1 MKGFL
6 AALQFLTIV
15 RVSRGI
21 DITGEDLGRSMAYYP
36 VVGFLIGLTLVAV
49 RLVFGFFLPSPL
61 VDILVIV
68 ALIILS
74 GALHLDGFADTIDG
88 LAGGRDREKTLAIMR
103 DNKIGS
109 FAVVGLII
117 LLILKVSALMEVP
130 AEIKN
135 AALMIMPVLG
145 RWSTVQLASGF
156 GYARSGNGTALVFT
170 RFAGGKEYV
179 ISTLITAVILFG
191 LFQFR
196 GLVVMLIIAAVT
208 LFVGLF
214 FKRRIGGVT
223 GDIMGA
229 ANEINEV
236 ITLLMICG
244 FFTV

>member
-6 AALQFLTIV
+6 TALQFLTII
-15 RVSRGI
+15 RVSRDP
-21 DITGEDLGRSMAYYP
+21 DITGEELGRSMSYYP
-36 VVGFLIGLTLVAV
+36 VVGFLIGLILVAA
-49 RLVFGFFLPSPL
+49 RAVFSLFLPLPV

-68 ALIILS
+68 VLVILS

-88 LAGGRDREKTLAIMR
+88 LAGGSDREKTLAIMR

-109 FAVVGLII
+109 FAVVGLIL

-130 AEIKN
+130 GEIKN
-135 AALMIMPVLG
+135 AALLIMPVLG

-156 GYARSGNGTALVFT
+156 SYARSGNGTALVFT
-170 RFAGGKEYV
+170 RFAGRKEYV
-179 ISTLITAVILFG
+179 IASLITAVILIG
-191 LFQFR
+191 LFQLR
-196 GLVVMLIIAAVT
+196 GLLIMLLIAAVT
-208 LFVGLF
+208 LLLGFF

-244 FFTV
+244 LFA

>member
-1 MKGFL
+1 MMKGFL

-15 RVSRGI
+15 RVSRGL
-21 DITGEDLGRSMAYYP
+21 DITGEDLGRSMSYYP

-49 RLVFGFFLPSPL
+49 RFVFSLFLPSPL
-61 VDILVIV
+61 VDILVVV
-68 ALIILS
+68 ALVILS

-88 LAGGRDREKTLAIMR
+88 LAGGRDREKILAIMR

-109 FAVVGLII
+109 FAVVGLIL

-135 AALMIMPVLG
+135 TALMIMPVLG

-170 RFAGGKEYV
+170 RFAGRKEYV
-179 ISTLITAVILFG
+179 ISTLITAVILVG
-191 LFQFR
+191 LFQLK
-196 GLVVMLIIAAVT
+196 GLVIMLLVAAVT
-208 LFVGLF
+208 LLLGLF

-229 ANEINEV
+229 ACELSEV
-236 ITLLMICG
+236 IILLMICAL
-244 FFTV
+244 FA